1 MYVCMY
7 VCIREKELVN
17 KVACESYNINVLIY
31 CFFLDNK
38 PMAGEK

>member
-1 MYVCMY
+1 MC
-7 VCIREKELVN
+7 VCIREKELVNN

-38 PMAGEK
+38 PVAGEK